1 MSHLSIS
8 GTFEMLSDG
17 VGVVMVMVMV
27 MLMVAVMVCSHKLSI
42 LRCFCPFVHQ

>member
-1 MSHLSIS
+1 
-8 GTFEMLSDG
+8 MLSDG

-27 MLMVAVMVCSHKLSI
+27 VMVVMVMMAVMVCSHKLSI